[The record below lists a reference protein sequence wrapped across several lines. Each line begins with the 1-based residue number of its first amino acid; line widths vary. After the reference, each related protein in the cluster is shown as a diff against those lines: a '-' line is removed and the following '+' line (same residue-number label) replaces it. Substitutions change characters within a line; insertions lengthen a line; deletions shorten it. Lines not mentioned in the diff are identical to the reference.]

1 MTESWTIIECN
12 HNNNMTES
20 WTITE
25 YNQWINNGMPINENV
40 IKLYLFKNQL
50 TNLPDSIGNITKL
63 IKLYLNDNN
72 LTTYPESIINLTQLN
87 SCSLKN
93 LIEIDN
99 LKKIKNKHKLYFNDY
114 IFEELIAKSLHPS
127 RMSQF
132 LDYDSN

>member
-72 LTTYPESIINLTQLN
+72 LIAYPESIRNLTQLD
-87 SCSLKN
+87 SYSLKN
-93 LIEIDN
+93 ITQIEHN
-99 LKKIKNKHKLYFNDY
+99 LKMMKNKHKLYFNDY
-114 IFEELIAKSLHPS
+114 IFEELIAKSYIL
-127 RMSQF
+127 QE
-132 LDYDSN
+132 